1 MNKNNKDKCI
11 YCECYK
17 CILKRECFE
26 CYSCRNSANF
36 TDETKQNVVT
46 EKLINGNKVIVQFGK
61 LNIKQT
67 QSIWRIYLQM
77 LF

>member
-26 CYSCRNSANF
+26 CYSYRNNANF
-36 TDETKQNVVT
+36 TDETKT
-46 EKLINGNKVIVQFGK
+46 KCCDRKIDKWK
-61 LNIKQT
+61 
-67 QSIWRIYLQM
+67 
-77 LF
+77 